1 MKSHG
6 GGFDLP
12 AQQDR
17 IDELEKAVA
26 APGFWGDPERAR
38 ATAKE
43 LDLLQKTR
51 AKWDDLQH
59 QVQEILELS
68 ELLAGE
74 PDSLEQLEQDLADVG
89 TTLDQEEFHLTLGK
103 RYDRGAGIISIH
115 AGAGGT
121 EAQDWAEMIL
131 RMYLR
136 WSERRGF
143 RTEILDRTEGE
154 AAGLKSVTVEIS
166 GDYVYGHLRSEAG
179 THRLVRISPFDS
191 GNRRH
196 TSFAKVEVVPSLD
209 TDIDIDIKSAD
220 LQIDT
225 FRSSG
230 AGGQHMQ
237 KNDTACRI
245 THKPSGIVVSCQNER
260 SLTQNKEQAL
270 KVLRGK
276 LHAIEE
282 EKIEAEKAR
291 LRGDN
296 VQADFGSQIRSYVLH
311 PYQLVKDL
319 RTGMETGRTGDVLD
333 GDLDPFMEEWLKQQI
348 GLQ

>member
-1 MKSHG
+1 M
-6 GGFDLP
+6 
-12 AQQDR
+12 
-17 IDELEKAVA
+17 VT
-26 APGFWGDPERAR
+26 WV
-38 ATAKE
+38 
-43 LDLLQKTR
+43 
-51 AKWDDLQH
+51 DLQG

-68 ELLAGE
+68 DLMEDD
-74 PDSLEQLEQDLADVG
+74 PSSLEELEQDLNIASDA
-89 TTLDQEEFHLTLGK
+89 LANEEFLLTLSGQ
-103 RYDRGAGIISIH
+103 YDSGDGIVSIH

-121 EAQDWAEMIL
+121 EAQDWAEMLL

-143 RTEILDRTEGE
+143 KAEIIDRTEGE
-154 AAGLKSVTVEIS
+154 TAGVKSVSVEVG
-166 GDYVYGHLRSEAG
+166 GDYAYGYLRSEAG

-196 TSFAKVEVVPSLD
+196 TSFAKVEIVPSLD
-209 TDIDIDIKSAD
+209 TDIAIEIKTSD

-260 SLTQNKEQAL
+260 SLNQNKEHAL

-276 LHAIEE
+276 LHAIEQ
-282 EKIEAEKAR
+282 EKIETERAR
-291 LRGDN
+291 MRGEN
-296 VQADFGSQIRSYVLH
+296 VQADFGAQIRSYVLH
-311 PYQLVKDL
+311 PYQLVKDI
-319 RTGMETGRTGDVLD
+319 RTQLETGRTADVLD
-333 GDLDPFMEEWLKQQI
+333 GDLDAFMEEWLKHQI
-348 GLQ
+348 GLK